1 MEKKFINLHE
11 GLMSDTMPEKIVDL
25 NDGQGGFVYNFD
37 IREVSEEVTVD
48 PAEEE
53 EEAHTATVTKYRH
66 SSLVMTA
73 PKTQNHILETLL
85 SERIPIN
92 REQKLLNDY
101 NAAMEGILP
110 ESAKNGYLEF
120 LVEKKAIKE
129 MVEADCAEY
138 GIPND

>member
-1 MEKKFINLHE
+1 M
-11 GLMSDTMPEKIVDL
+11 
-25 NDGQGGFVYNFD
+25 
-37 IREVSEEVTVD
+37 TVD